1 MWSLELIGWS
11 RDREVDSSPLGIAI
25 ALWVYDHMGPAAYK
39 ALLSFI
45 VTFYWLGAK
54 KARGYSAEYLRI
66 LRSYMDD
73 LEKEESFLLTPTGGA
88 SIPISTSGTTAYA
101 SWRRS
106 SPGTG
111 GSG

>member
-1 MWSLELIGWS
+1 MIGWS

-25 ALWVYDHMGPAAYK
+25 ALWVYDHMGPAAYR

-73 LEKEESFLLTPTGGA
+73 LEKEGKLPPDAYRGA
-88 SIPISTSGTTAYA
+88 SIPISTSGTTACA

>member
-1 MWSLELIGWS
+1 
-11 RDREVDSSPLGIAI
+11 
-25 ALWVYDHMGPAAYK
+25 MGPAAYR

-73 LEKEESFLLTPTGGA
+73 LEKEGKLPPDAYRGSLNTFCISFRVRP
-88 SIPISTSGTTAYA
+88 
-101 SWRRS
+101 
-106 SPGTG
+106 
-111 GSG
+111 